1 MSSSIHFICNNR
13 NISATA
19 HPGTTVLDYI
29 RRELRMTG
37 TKEGCREGDCGACTI
52 LVGEAA
58 SPGAPNLRYRAVNSC
73 ILPLGTVRGRHVVT
87 IEGLNR
93 HDSPSLNPIQ
103 KLFVE
108 EGASQCGFC
117 TPGFIVSLT
126 SFFLNSRELTLE
138 EALSAVTGNICRCT
152 GYTAIQRAIALVVD
166 TYGKKIQ
173 TDKNRTEQLIRIGI
187 IPDYFADIPQR
198 LEELHRHDEPEKE
211 TDGLRVH
218 GGQNAVCD
226 YLVAG
231 GTDLYVQKPE
241 ELVDTSIRFLSS
253 ERDLQG
259 IEQKD
264 GEYILGACTPLDEL
278 KHSPQLL
285 SLFPRM
291 KEFLA
296 LIASP
301 QIRGRATIGGNIVNA
316 SPIGDLSI
324 FFLALEAR
332 LALAGAEESR
342 SIPLKDFFL
351 GYKKVDLHPH
361 EIVQSIMFEQFTQNT
376 FFHFEKVSRRTNLD
390 IAAVNSACK
399 MTVETVDGVTKI
411 ASLTISA
418 GGVAPI
424 PLLLKKTGNFLTGKP
439 VSADSVR
446 EAARIAAD
454 EVQPISDIRGS
465 ALYKKL
471 LLQKLIYSHFI
482 TLLPD
487 DIEAEK
493 LL

>member
-1 MSSSIHFICNNR
+1 MSSSIHFICNNG
-13 NISATA
+13 NVSASA

-52 LVGEAA
+52 LVGDVS
-58 SPGAPNLRYRAVNSC
+58 SPGAQNLRYRAVNSC
-73 ILPLGTVRGRHVVT
+73 ILPLGTVQGRHVVT

-93 HDSPSLNPIQ
+93 QNPPSLNPIQ
-103 KLFVE
+103 ELFVE

-126 SFFLNSRELTLE
+126 SFFLNSKELTLE

-152 GYTAIQRAIALVVD
+152 GYAAIQRAIALLVD

-173 TDKNRTEQLIRIGI
+173 TNKNRIEQLISIDI
-187 IPDYFADIPQR
+187 IPDYFADIPER
-198 LEELHRHDEPEKE
+198 LDELEKG
-211 TDGLRVH
+211 TDGPRVR

-226 YLVAG
+226 YPVAG

-241 ELVDTSIRFLSS
+241 ELVDTSLRFLSS

-351 GYKKVDLHPH
+351 GYKKVDLHHH
-361 EIVQSIMFEQFTQNT
+361 EIVHSIMFEQFTQNT
-376 FFHFEKVSRRTNLD
+376 LFHFEKVSRRTNLD

-399 MTVETVDGVTKI
+399 MTVETVDGVKKI

-424 PLLLKKTGNFLTGKP
+424 PLLLKKTGDFLTGKP
-439 VSADSVR
+439 VNADSVR
-446 EAARIAAD
+446 EAVRIAAD

-471 LLQKLIYSHFI
+471 LLQKLIYAHFI